1 MSSGIV
7 ALIQPYSNNA
17 LKRVIK
23 APRMYFLDTGLCAH
37 LTRWTSAETL
47 ERGAMDGAFFETW
60 VVSGIY
66 KSYLNQG
73 KSQPPLYFYRDSN
86 KKEIDLIIYQDGVVS
101 PIEIKKTLRQRMP
114 QRISAC

>member
-1 MSSGIV
+1 MLPDLSIKDKRCCGSH
-7 ALIQPYSNNA
+7 SNNA

-60 VVSGIY
+60 VVSEIY
-66 KSYLNQG
+66 KNYLNQG
-73 KSQPPLYFYRDSN
+73 K
-86 KKEIDLIIYQDGVVS
+86 
-101 PIEIKKTLRQRMP
+101 
-114 QRISAC
+114 ISSAAVFLP